1 MVVRPTGEKW
11 INGGEMVVNGAL
23 YQGVPVSAF
32 YTKYIL
38 SKSCLL
44 MLRSC
49 LSASLLT
56 ILFAAAAPAAGDTVL
71 GVYAGVASWQQNV
84 SGNLAS
90 GITDLDVE
98 DDLGMDDDSNNMF
111 YIALEHPVP
120 MLPNIRVQHAEIK
133 LGGDNALTRTIEF
146 NGNSFT
152 VAEQVATD
160 IDLTQSDAVFYYEV
174 LDNYLTLD
182 LGLAAR
188 YVDGFVEV
196 SSSTTNASAEFSG
209 VIPMLYA
216 QARVDLP
223 LTGFWVG
230 AQAQGMS
237 YDGNQLLDGTAQ
249 IGWESALGLGVELGY
264 RTFKLELDEFD
275 EVDSAEIDIDGVYF
289 GLNYH
294 F

>member
-1 MVVRPTGEKW
+1 
-11 INGGEMVVNGAL
+11 
-23 YQGVPVSAF
+23 
-32 YTKYIL
+32 
-38 SKSCLL
+38 

-49 LSASLLT
+49 LSASLISVLC
-56 ILFAAAAPAAGDTVL
+56 AAAVPASADTIL

-84 SGNLAS
+84 SGNVAS

-98 DDLGMDDDSNNMF
+98 DDLGVDDDNNNMF
-111 YIALEHPVP
+111 YVALEHPVP
-120 MLPNIRVQHAEIK
+120 MLPNVRVQHADIT

-152 VAEQVATD
+152 VAEQITTD

-196 SSSTTNASAEFSG
+196 SSSTNNASAEFSG
-209 VIPMLYA
+209 VIPMVYA
-216 QARVDLP
+216 QVRVDLP

-230 AQAQGMS
+230 GQAQGMA
-237 YDGNQLLDGTAQ
+237 YDGNELLDANAQ
-249 IGWESALGLGVELGY
+249 VGWESALGLGVEVGY
-264 RTFKLELDEFD
+264 RAFKLELDEFD
-275 EVDSAEIDIDGVYF
+275 EVDSAEIDIDGVYV

>member
-1 MVVRPTGEKW
+1 
-11 INGGEMVVNGAL
+11 
-23 YQGVPVSAF
+23 
-32 YTKYIL
+32 
-38 SKSCLL
+38 

-49 LSASLLT
+49 LSASLLSVLCAT
-56 ILFAAAAPAAGDTVL
+56 ALPAAADTVF
-71 GVYAGVASWQQNV
+71 GVYAGVATWQQEA
-84 SGNLAS
+84 SGNVAS

-111 YIALEHPVP
+111 YIALEHPIP
-120 MLPNIRVQHAEIK
+120 TLPNIRVQHAEIK
-133 LGGDNALTRTIEF
+133 LGGDNVLSRSIEF
-146 NGNSFT
+146 NGNSFAL
-152 VAEQVATD
+152 AEQVATD
-160 IDLTQSDAVFYYEV
+160 IDLSQSDAVLYYEV

-188 YVDGFVEV
+188 YVDGYVEV
-196 SSSTTNASAEFSG
+196 SSTTTNASAEFSG

-223 LTGFWVG
+223 LTGFWLG
-230 AQAQGMS
+230 AQAQGVA
-237 YDGNQLLDGTAQ
+237 YDGNQLLDANAQ
-249 IGWESALGLGVELGY
+249 VGWESPIGLGVELGY
-264 RTFKLELDEFD
+264 RAFKLELDQFD